1 MTMMKIMNICIV
13 GLTIVGCT
21 QSEDDAMLGCVSTP
35 ETQIILST
43 SNSNLLEEDNFQ
55 TIQTM
60 VKETE
65 DLKNIECLA
74 KNIYFEARSESQA
87 GQIAVANVTM
97 NRTESGEFPDNVC
110 DVVYEKKQFSWTNS
124 NKNKS
129 PKDKKVYREIYKL
142 AEEVYYSRIVDITE
156 GALFYH
162 ADHVKPYWAKGMI
175 KIASIDGHIFYKPKD
190 S

>member
-1 MTMMKIMNICIV
+1 MKMMKIMNICIV

-21 QSEDDAMLGCVSTP
+21 QSEDDAIVGCVSTP
-35 ETQIILST
+35 ETQTILST
-43 SNSNLLEEDNFQ
+43 SNYTEADNLKA
-55 TIQTM
+55 IQEM
-60 VKETE
+60 VEETE

-74 KNIYFEARSESQA
+74 KNIYFEARSESQV

-97 NRTESGEFPDNVC
+97 NRSQDPDFPDNIC

-124 NKNKS
+124 SKKKS

-142 AEEVYYSRIVDITE
+142 AEDVYYSRIVDITE

-162 ADHVKPYWAKGMI
+162 SDDVKPYWVKSME

-190 S
+190 L

>member
-1 MTMMKIMNICIV
+1 MTVMKIMNICIV

-21 QSEDDAMLGCVSTP
+21 QSEDDAMLGCVMTP
-35 ETQIILST
+35 ETETILST
-43 SNSNLLEEDNFQ
+43 SNYNEADNLIA
-55 TIQTM
+55 IQTM

-97 NRTESGEFPDNVC
+97 NRAESEKFPDSVC
-110 DVVYEKKQFSWTNS
+110 GVVYENKQFSWTNS
-124 NKNKS
+124 SKNKT

-142 AEEVYYSRIVDITE
+142 AEDVYYSRIVDITE

-162 ADHVKPYWAKGMI
+162 ADSVKPKWAKKMER
-175 KIASIDGHIFYKPKD
+175 IATIDGHIFYKPKD
-190 S
+190 T